1 MKHLITWAFVDVA
14 AFVNRCWARA
24 FFTSMFSR
32 YLFSSCVGSHTSSA
46 FLVTLTDHPVIPFA
60 MNYTIIEVLNI
71 IGIEL
76 IQFTPKKFFYIR
88 RINKYLT
95 WTFYVHTLFDFFGLA
110 STGSSIQFF
119 NKFYSGVG
127 SGSDTA
133 FC

>member
-14 AFVNRCWARA
+14 AFVNRCWTRA

-60 MNYTIIEVLNI
+60 MNYTIIEVLNNI
-71 IGIEL
+71 SIKL
-76 IQFTPKKFFYIR
+76 IQVRQAFFYIP
-88 RINKYLT
+88 RISKFLT
-95 WTFYVHTLFDFFGLA
+95 WTFFVHTLFDFFRLA
-110 STGSSIQFF
+110 STGSSIKFF
-119 NKFYSGVG
+119 NKFDSCIG